1 MDRRREKR
9 EEDEANTIWTYIG
22 DHVKWGT
29 PTTLTFPFFI
39 FHISISSSLHYLHFN
54 MPNDDKSR
62 SNRDYSGD
70 ESNPFV
76 AFRRYADEQVSTML
90 QSITGLP
97 SMVTPPHNNRW
108 EIFADDTGYE
118 SRISRQRNGDNTGEK
133 GYSTDRDG
141 GNGYSG
147 GDDNTRNPANTSHPR
162 SRWFEHDDPWNSQS
176 WRKWCNGPSDFFGLD
191 SFFDR
196 FWLEDRFFP
205 FASHLMNPNRGFF
218 LPDIFEDTNSPTW
231 PIAYIMF
238 SPYSPLHLERQAQYR
253 AYREKG
259 VFSSIMSSLSLDSDR
274 DSSGPQWREAFE
286 DLLRLENG
294 KSMLT
299 RDASAAPETGK
310 DWLQGLVKRGSLG
323 DRWKYVPGTEGQPW
337 SGITFSGRA
346 EQDRSLSEKEEEPVD
361 RKNEQ
366 EAAES
371 ELDLYERFLRD
382 IENRER
388 EFFRG
393 ASESPLLRMLLEERR
408 QQQEELE
415 KYRRS
420 VPKVEDEQSSDGNET
435 WLELVSGGNRNS
447 VPETPSNTST
457 ETVNE
462 KIGLPSEPA
471 QSRVISTMTRTE
483 RVRLPDG
490 SVESKIV
497 KTKRFAD
504 GREETDSSVEV
515 SQPQPEDYKSDES
528 GRSKT
533 GWFWKD

>member
-1 MDRRREKR
+1 MSD
-9 EEDEANTIWTYIG
+9 
-22 DHVKWGT
+22 
-29 PTTLTFPFFI
+29 
-39 FHISISSSLHYLHFN
+39 
-54 MPNDDKSR
+54 DDKSR
-62 SNRDYSGD
+62 SSRDHTGN

-108 EIFADDTGYE
+108 EIFADDHGYE
-118 SRISRQRNGDNTGEK
+118 SRNYRQRTGDSSGERD
-133 GYSTDRDG
+133 YSTDRDRDG

-147 GDDNTRNPANTSHPR
+147 GDDNNRNSDSTSHPR
-162 SRWFEHDDPWNSQS
+162 SRWSEHDDPWHSQS
-176 WRKWCNGPSDFFGLD
+176 WRKWRNGPSDFFGLD

-205 FASHLMNPNRGFF
+205 FASHLLNPNRSFF
-218 LPDIFEDTNSPTW
+218 LPDMFEDTDSPTW

-259 VFSSIMSSLSLDSDR
+259 VFSSIMSSLSLDSSP
-274 DSSGPQWREAFE
+274 DSSEPQWRAAFE

-294 KSMLT
+294 KSMLN
-299 RDASAAPETGK
+299 RNVPAAAETGK

-346 EQDRSLSEKEEEPVD
+346 ELDRSLAEKENPAD
-361 RKNEQ
+361 RKYEQ

-371 ELDLYERFLRD
+371 ELDLYERFLHD

-388 EFFRG
+388 DFFRG

-420 VPKVEDEQSSDGNET
+420 VPKVEDEYSGDDNES
-435 WLELVSGGNRNS
+435 WLELVSGGNKNS
-447 VPETPSNTST
+447 VPETSPNPSTEARTVTES

-462 KIGLPSEPA
+462 KTGSLSEPVQ

-490 SVESKIV
+490 SVESKTV

-515 SQPQPEDYKSDES
+515 SHSQPGDSKSDEHGQS
-528 GRSKT
+528 NN